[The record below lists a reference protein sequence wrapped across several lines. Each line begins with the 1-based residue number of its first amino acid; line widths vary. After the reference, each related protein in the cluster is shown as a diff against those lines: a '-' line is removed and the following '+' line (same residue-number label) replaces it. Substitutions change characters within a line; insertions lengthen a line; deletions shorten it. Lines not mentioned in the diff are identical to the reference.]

1 MSWLQFHFKCRF
13 YLQKLNQGAS
23 IQQAASSFEE
33 ANFDELYSEKES
45 TNLQK
50 ELFNKITSLVHNSET
65 IKALKVFSSLNLS
78 ESLTT
83 SKTNKNITEKLS
95 YLEAITAV
103 FLVFITIYK
112 FFVYPVFFELIQQ
125 HPSLNS
131 QLFTL
136 FPSMWFIGLTIA
148 LLTFVFT
155 FSYRKHLKNI
165 DAVVIN
171 QPSKAMKIFTPKNVL
186 TEMQTLHQIITLPL
200 GNQQS
205 DNLFNKKMNKIIE
218 VGLDESVELSYLYQH
233 HAEKL
238 DVAIWSHAQRM
249 FGFMYALM
257 TISIGFYIM
266 QVYEPIFKLGALIE

>member
-13 YLQKLNQGAS
+13 YLQKLKQGAS
-23 IQQAASSFEE
+23 IQQAARSFEE
-33 ANFDELYSEKES
+33 ANFDELYSEKENS
-45 TNLQK
+45 SLQK
-50 ELFNKITSLVHNSET
+50 ELFSKITSMVHNSDT
-65 IKALKVFSSLNLS
+65 IKALKIFSSLNLS

-83 SKTNKNITEKLS
+83 SKTNKNINERLS
-95 YLEAITAV
+95 YLEAITTV
-103 FLVFITIYK
+103 FVVFITIYK
-112 FFVYPVFFELIQQ
+112 LFVYPVFFELIQQ
-125 HPSLNS
+125 HPSLSS

-155 FSYRKHLKNI
+155 FSYRKYLKNI

-205 DNLFNKKMNKIIE
+205 DSLFNKKMNKIIE

-238 DVAIWSHAQRM
+238 DTAIWRHAQRM

>member
-23 IQQAASSFEE
+23 IQQAAITFEE
-33 ANFDELYSEKES
+33 ANLDELYSEKES
-45 TNLQK
+45 SSLQK
-50 ELFNKITSLVHNSET
+50 ELFRKITSLVHNSDT

-112 FFVYPVFFELIQQ
+112 LFVYPVFFELLQQ
-125 HPSLNS
+125 YPSLSS

-148 LLTFVFT
+148 LFTFVFT
-155 FSYRKHLKNI
+155 FSYRKYLKNI

-171 QPSKAMKIFTPKNVL
+171 QSSKAMKIFTPKNVL
-186 TEMQTLHQIITLPL
+186 AEMQTLHQIISLPL
-200 GNQQS
+200 GSQQS
-205 DNLFNKKMNKIIE
+205 DSLLNKKMNKIIE
-218 VGLDESVELSYLYQH
+218 AGLDESVELSYLYQH

-238 DVAIWSHAQRM
+238 DAAIWKHAQRM
-249 FGFMYALM
+249 FGFMYTLM